1 MISLISL
8 MHHKQQ
14 QPQQHHQPQPH
25 RPPQPHR
32 HPQHQHTPLSTD
44 IYIPTMVSKKVVLPF
59 NAIGRNIRN
68 ILERH
73 LAHAHE
79 GKCNA
84 EGYVRPGSTQ
94 LLAHSSGDLTDNAAV
109 SFEVMYEY
117 QACNPVE
124 GMLIACVVQTVTQ
137 AGLQAHV
144 VPEPSP
150 LTVFVSRDH
159 HYSNPKFSKIK
170 AGDEIVVRVIGQHF
184 ELNDPSVSVIGE
196 LTQSNR
202 EKPH

>member
-25 RPPQPHR
+25 RPPQPPR

-202 EKPH
+202 EKPQ

>member
-1 MISLISL
+1 
-8 MHHKQQ
+8 MHHQQ
-14 QPQQHHQPQPH
+14 QPHQQHRQHPQHHQ
-25 RPPQPHR
+25 
-32 HPQHQHTPLSTD
+32 PQHQHTPLSTD

-137 AGLQAHV
+137 AGLQAHI

-159 HYSNPKFSKIK
+159 HYSNPQFSKIK

-196 LTQSNR
+196 LTRSNR

>member
-1 MISLISL
+1 

-25 RPPQPHR
+25 RPPQPPR

-202 EKPH
+202 EKPQ